1 MEELNLS
8 LPENVEL
15 QPVGTVSSIIQ
26 QLGKHACQ
34 CSMGLGLT
42 SVENSR
48 AWNDL
53 CCIFSYHPVAER
65 FSASDGRQH
74 PIQI

>member
-26 QLGKHACQ
+26 QLGKRACRS
-34 CSMGLGLT
+34 SMGLGLT

-48 AWNDL
+48 A
-53 CCIFSYHPVAER
+53 
-65 FSASDGRQH
+65 
-74 PIQI
+74 